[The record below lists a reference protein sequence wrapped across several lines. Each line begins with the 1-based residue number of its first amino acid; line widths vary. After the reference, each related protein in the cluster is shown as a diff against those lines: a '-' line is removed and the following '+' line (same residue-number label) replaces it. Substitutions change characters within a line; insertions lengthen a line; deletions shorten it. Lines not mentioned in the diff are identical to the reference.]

1 MFRTNT
7 RGQAGQ
13 TNAAQTEADE
23 KWKADGFLNI
33 YLPSRDGGKVK
44 LGAIPLKKSNPREAE
59 LSEWLKTDPSPDNA
73 RLNKLLMSLIIEYNV
88 AEQTDGKNFAL
99 FDEADPVPGTGTQG

>member
-1 MFRTNT
+1 MFKTST
-7 RGQAGQ
+7 RGQQGQ
-13 TNAAQTEADE
+13 TSAAQTEADD
-23 KWKADGFLNI
+23 KWKAAGFLNI

-59 LSEWLKTDPSPDNA
+59 LSDWLRDDPSADNA

-88 AEQTDGKNFAL
+88 AEQTDAKNFAL
-99 FDEADPVPGTGTQG
+99 FDDDPVPGTGTQG